1 MTKISLASCWLI
13 GLSFPV
19 AAQKTI
25 QGKILDDQTRQ
36 PLKYVTVSLLSPDSI
51 FVKGQLTDTAGTFRL
66 THLQHGR
73 YTLSLSSFGYNRF
86 YSDVILDN
94 TGGSNLDLGSI
105 TLTATSS
112 QLNEVI
118 VTGEKTVLQRR
129 ADKLI
134 LHVAG
139 NPLFSSS
146 ANTFD
151 ILKKI
156 PGLQI
161 NADGSLQM
169 TGGAAPSIFIDGK
182 QVPMSQEELQSYL
195 AGLSPEMITAIEVIN
210 NPSSK
215 YNGEHKSIIDIR
227 LKRDLTLG
235 WKGNISSNIQQNAYV
250 LVENNLL
257 LTYKTK
263 KLSYTARLGYT
274 AGTGIYK
281 YSALQHLANTNIM
294 TTQNRVPTSN
304 NNFNYQLGADYNFSK
319 THHIAITGRAYQSS
333 RHVNSFNTLHTTD
346 ATAQQLLSDIYTF
359 NSAVPRQRTYAVH
372 LYYTGKPGKNQL
384 EILSS
389 FLKIRNRQ
397 NEDIQ
402 TKNLDGHRLLDY
414 WKTDLKNDILIH
426 SVQADLSGNLA
437 KGKWSTGARFA
448 FSTTNNQ
455 LRYDTLNRL
464 SIFVPDSSRSNSFQ
478 YDEYVTAAYVAYE
491 RTVNKWRYSASLRAE
506 HTHSTG
512 NAMTQHLLTSRD
524 YLTWLPSFSFTFP
537 LEHTQQLHVSY
548 SRRITRPNFAQLN
561 PFRFY
566 NSPLNYFVG
575 NPYLQPSKTDMLS
588 VAYSRHALSVTL
600 FAGRETDPM
609 GRYPEYDPVTNV
621 LEYLGRNLPYNDF
634 GGVEVSLPL
643 TITPW
648 WNMNNNVKGNY
659 KKEVTPYHDKV
670 YAIPIFDYTLSG
682 SQVFSLPKGITFDIS
697 YLYRSATG
705 NSLYTFRPMG
715 SLDLGIRKS
724 WLKGKLHSR
733 FNFYDVLDTYR
744 YYLTFREKTIIN
756 NQLQHWYGNHKM
768 ALTLNYSFGKS
779 THTSKSDSKN
789 EEEKRAGM

>member
-1 MTKISLASCWLI
+1 MTKFSMAFCLLI
-13 GLSFPV
+13 CLSFL
-19 AAQKTI
+19 ATAQKTI
-25 QGKILDDQTRQ
+25 KGKILDNQTRQ
-36 PLKYVTVSLLSPDSI
+36 PLGYAMVSLLSPDSTFI
-51 FVKGQLTDTAGTFRL
+51 TGQMTDTAGIFRL
-66 THLQHGR
+66 SNLQNGR
-73 YTLSLSSFGYNRF
+73 YTLLLSSFGYSKF
-86 YSDVILDN
+86 YQDVILDN
-94 TGGSNLDLGSI
+94 TGGSNLDLGTI
-105 TLTATSS
+105 ALTTISS

-118 VTGEKTVLQRR
+118 VTGEKPMLQRQ

-134 LHVAG
+134 LNVSG
-139 NPLFSSS
+139 NPLFAAS

-169 TGGAAPSIFIDGK
+169 TGGSAPAIFIDGK
-182 QVPMSQEELQSYL
+182 QVPMSPEELQNYL
-195 AGLSPEMITAIEVIN
+195 AGLTPEMIASVEIIN

-227 LKRDLTLG
+227 LKRDRTLG
-235 WKGNISSNIQQNAYV
+235 WKGNISSNIQQNAYT
-250 LVENNLL
+250 LADNNLL

-274 AGTGIYK
+274 AGTSIYR

-294 TTQNRVPTSN
+294 ATQNNTPTNN
-304 NNFNYQLGADYNFSK
+304 NNFNYQLGIDYNFSK
-319 THHIAITGRAYQSS
+319 THHIEIIGRTYQSN
-333 RHVNSFNTLHTTD
+333 RHVNSFNTLHTT
-346 ATAQQLLSDIYTF
+346 AAAKQPVSDIYTF
-359 NSAVPRQRTYAVH
+359 NNTSPRQQTYAVH
-372 LYYTGKPGKNQL
+372 LNYNGKPGKSQL

-389 FLKIRNRQ
+389 FLKISNRQ

-402 TKNLDGHRLLDY
+402 TKNLDGHRLLNY
-414 WKTDLKNDILIH
+414 WKTDLKNDILIR
-426 SVQADLSGNLA
+426 SVQADLSGNPG

-448 FSTTNNQ
+448 VTTTNNQ
-455 LRYDTLNRL
+455 LRYDTLNTL
-464 SIFVPDSSRSNSFQ
+464 SAFVPDSSRSNSFQ

-491 RTVNKWRYSASLRAE
+491 RTINKWSYSASLRAE
-506 HTHSTG
+506 HTHS
-512 NAMTQHLLTSRD
+512 NAITQHLLTSRD
-524 YLTWLPSFSFTFP
+524 YLTWLPSFSVTFP
-537 LEHTQQLHVSY
+537 LEHAQQLHVSY

-588 VAYSRHALSVTL
+588 LAYNRHDLSVTL

-609 GRYPEYDPVTNV
+609 GRYPEYNPVTNV

-634 GGVEVSLPL
+634 GGIEVSLPL
-643 TITPW
+643 TINRW
-648 WNMNNNVKGNY
+648 WNMNNNIRGKY

-697 YLYRSATG
+697 YLYQSASG
-705 NSLYTFRPMG
+705 NGLYTFKPMG

-724 WLKGKLHSR
+724 WLKGKLNSR
-733 FNFYDVLDTYR
+733 FNFYDVFDTYR
-744 YYLTFREKTIIN
+744 YHLTFREKMIIN
-756 NQLQHWYGNHKM
+756 NQLQHRYGNHKI

-779 THTSKSDSKN
+779 THTSKGESKN
-789 EEEKRAGM
+789 DEERRAGM